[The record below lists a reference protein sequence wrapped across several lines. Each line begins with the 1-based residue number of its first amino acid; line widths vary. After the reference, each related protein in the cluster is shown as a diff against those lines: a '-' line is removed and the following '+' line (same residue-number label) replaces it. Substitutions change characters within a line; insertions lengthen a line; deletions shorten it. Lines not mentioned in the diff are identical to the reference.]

1 MENKL
6 EQPLRKAITFLETHN
21 LHYAVIGGIALT
33 HWGFVRA
40 THDVDIK
47 VLVPEMNFAAVRAAI
62 HQAFP
67 VTARGE
73 GQPNPFITAVNI
85 DGVIVDFLLS
95 LPGYEENIITRAI
108 PRDMGGWVAW
118 ICSLED
124 LIIQKAI
131 AGRAKDWED
140 IEGLLIEQSGNLDDS
155 YITEW
160 LVQFVEALEKPE
172 LLTQYT
178 KLHNGVLKLKRR

>member
-1 MENKL
+1 MENNL
-6 EQPLRKAITFLETHN
+6 EQPLRKAINFLEAHN
-21 LHYAVIGGIALT
+21 LRYAVIGGIALT
-33 HWGFVRA
+33 HWGFIRA

-67 VTARGE
+67 VPARDQ

-95 LPGYEENIITRAI
+95 LPGYEENIISRAVQ
-108 PRDMGGWVAW
+108 RDMGGWVAW

-140 IEGLLIEQSGNLDDS
+140 IEGLLIEQKGKLDEG
-155 YITEW
+155 YISEW
-160 LVQFVEALEKPE
+160 LIQFSEALDRPE
-172 LLTQYT
+172 LLSRYK
-178 KLHNGVLKLKRR
+178 KLHDDVKNL